1 MKKKFYVYVALKNG
15 TVMKGRS
22 FSSWECGDIWIESFF
37 KQLTSYKREEGKGDL
52 FIDTDGLMFPINEF
66 AGAWIDK

>member
-22 FSSWECGDIWIESFF
+22 FSSWECGETWVDSFF
-37 KQLTSYKREEGKGDL
+37 EKFTDFKREEGKKEL
-52 FIDTDGLMFPINEF
+52 FVAADGVMFPADEF
-66 AGAWIDK
+66 AGIWIDR

>member
-22 FSSWECGDIWIESFF
+22 FSTREGGEVWINSFF
-37 KQLTSYKREEGKGDL
+37 GELTKYKMEEGKGDL
-52 FIDTDGLMFPINEF
+52 FVQTDGLMFPAKEF
-66 AGAWIDK
+66 AGMWIDK